1 MKNIVLS
8 LVTAATIFFGLAN
21 ASGNP
26 TASVYAT
33 FYEGAPTSSVAEVLN
48 TAVISDGSVAAQID
62 DIEDATYVVLT
73 VNGVDY
79 TYELL
84 TTGDNKY
91 TINLNV
97 NGVDMDASDFVLADA
112 VDDAETLAD
121 VVSDLVGTQT
131 VNN

>member
-1 MKNIVLS
+1 MKNIVLT
-8 LVTAATIFFGLAN
+8 LATAATVFFGLAN

-33 FYEGAPTSSVAEVLN
+33 FYEGAPTSSTAEVLN
-48 TAVISDGSVAAQID
+48 SATVSDGSVATQID

-84 TTGDNKY
+84 TSGANKY
-91 TINLNV
+91 QIELNT
-97 NGVDMDASDFVLADA
+97 NNVDTSSNDFDLAEA
-112 VDDAETLAD
+112 TDDALNLAE
-121 VVSDLVGTQT
+121 VVDSLVSTQT
-131 VNN
+131 ANN

>member
-1 MKNIVLS
+1 MKTIVLS
-8 LVTAATIFFGLAN
+8 LVTAITLFFSFAT

-26 TASVYAT
+26 NASVYAT

-48 TAVISDGSVAAQID
+48 TAVISDGSVATQID
-62 DIEDATYVVLT
+62 DIEDATYVVLS

-97 NGVDMDASDFVLADA
+97 NGVDTDASDFVLADA
-112 VDDAETLAD
+112 LEDAETLAE
-121 VVSDLVGTQT
+121 VISNLVSTQT